1 MAEMNQ
7 FEYTLD
13 DDEEKKYGVYDQFPT
28 KAKIIITILIIIIIL
43 LIGGFIGFI
52 IYVFPKIKKSN
63 ENKENKQNE
72 DIYNP
77 NYIKKYIFLRE
88 KL

>member
-13 DDEEKKYGVYDQFPT
+13 DNEEKKYGVSDKFPT
-28 KAKIIITILIIIIIL
+28 KERIIITILIIIIIL

-52 IYVFPKIKKSN
+52 IYAFPKI
-63 ENKENKQNE
+63 
-72 DIYNP
+72 
-77 NYIKKYIFLRE
+77 
-88 KL
+88 

>member
-1 MAEMNQ
+1 MM
-7 FEYTLD
+7 TKK
-13 DDEEKKYGVYDQFPT
+13 KKYGVSDKFPT

-52 IYVFPKIKKSN
+52 IYAFPKIKKYN
-63 ENKENKQNE
+63 ENKQNE

-77 NYIKKYIFLRE
+77 NYITKYTNL
-88 KL
+88 